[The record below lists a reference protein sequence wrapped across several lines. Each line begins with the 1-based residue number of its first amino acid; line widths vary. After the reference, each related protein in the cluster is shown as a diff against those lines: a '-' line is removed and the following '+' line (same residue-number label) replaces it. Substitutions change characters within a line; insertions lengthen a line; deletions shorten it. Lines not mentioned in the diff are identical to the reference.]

1 MLGKILGIIFLIFIG
16 IFALCSCKVASWA
29 DQEMENDLKE
39 MEDMSYHNIGCYAN
53 KDEYKKQYATELYRI
68 ELLSQIK
75 LDISKKYN
83 VTMAIYYNQL
93 ELTDIEVKTILG
105 KE

>member
-1 MLGKILGIIFLIFIG
+1 MSLLNHKSNKEMAYDMLTL
-16 IFALCSCKVASWA
+16 
-29 DQEMENDLKE
+29 LKE

>member
-1 MLGKILGIIFLIFIG
+1 MSLLNHKSNKEMAYDMLTL
-16 IFALCSCKVASWA
+16 
-29 DQEMENDLKE
+29 LKE
-39 MEDMSYHNIGCYAN
+39 MEDMSYHNIGWYAN
-53 KDEYKKQYATELYRI
+53 KEEYKKQYATELYKI